1 MTVISKI
8 ESIKRGHGSP
18 ERPLAGEL
26 WAADSLPDFP
36 AHHEEGNYDPTYE
49 KVDYARYYDRDYAKQ
64 EHERIWLKSWVQACR
79 EEDLPAI
86 GDRLP
91 LQVGPVSFFLVRTGA
106 DSFKAFYNS
115 CIHRGTMLCMKH
127 ESGDA
132 IRCPFHAWEFKLDG
146 SLQYVPSHWDF
157 KMVTPKNGA
166 LREVKLGRWGGFLF
180 INADP
185 EAPPLDDVLGVIPK
199 HFAAF
204 DLANRYTAGHFRKTV
219 KANWKLTQ
227 EAFMESYHVVGT
239 HSAAIPFS
247 GDTQSQYDIYES
259 GEAHIGRQLTPGGHP
274 SMHAAP
280 EVTPAESILGAAQ
293 FLRDMHH
300 PDAELPELDLSQPV
314 RPQVAAWFRGLES
327 ARLGR
332 PCTLPDG
339 IMLDSPLYFMFPQT
353 SVWLSEAL
361 PFAYSF
367 LPHESDPEL
376 SYMEVRILK
385 HWPED
390 EARPEPA
397 ERIDVAADEVVFDKA
412 PVFGFLGMVFDQDFE
427 NLPKVQGGVRSA
439 DPARHYAQLGDYQ
452 EFVIKRFHELLDEKM
467 AG

>member
-1 MTVISKI
+1 MTVINKI

-26 WAADSLPDFP
+26 WAADSFPDFP
-36 AHHEEGNYDPTYE
+36 ANREHGNYDPTYDR
-49 KVDYARYYDRDYAKQ
+49 VDYSRYYDRDYAKK
-64 EHERIWLKSWVQACR
+64 EFDRVWLKSWVQACR
-79 EEDLPAI
+79 EEDIPEV
-86 GDRLP
+86 GDRVP
-91 LQVGPVSFFLVRTGA
+91 LQVGPVSFFVVRTGK
-106 DSFKAFYNS
+106 DSFNAFYNS
-115 CIHRGTMLCMKH
+115 CTHRGTMLCTKH
-127 ESGDA
+127 DSGDV

-146 SLQYVPSHWDF
+146 TLQYVPSHWDF
-157 KMVTPKNGA
+157 KMVNPRNGA
-166 LREVKLGRWGGFLF
+166 LREVKVGRWGGFLF

-185 EAPPLDDVLGVIPK
+185 DAPALDEVLGVLPR
-199 HFAAF
+199 HFEPF
-204 DLANRYTAGHFRKTV
+204 DLANRYTAGHFRKLV

-239 HSAAIPFS
+239 HAAAIPFS
-247 GDTQSQYDIYES
+247 GDTQSQYDIYEE

-274 SMHAAP
+274 SMHAEP
-280 EVTPAESILGAAQ
+280 EVTTADAILGAAQ
-293 FLRDMHH
+293 FLRDMHYA
-300 PDAELPELDLSQPV
+300 DAELPDIDRSQPV

-327 ARLGR
+327 KRLGR

-367 LPHESDPEL
+367 LPHPSDPQL
-376 SYMEVRILK
+376 SYMEVRMLK
-385 HWPED
+385 HYPEGQPRPKPVEMIEVASD
-390 EARPEPA
+390 EN
-397 ERIDVAADEVVFDKA
+397 VFDRA
-412 PVFGFLGMVFDQDFE
+412 PVFGFLGAVFDQDFE
-427 NLPKVQGGVRSA
+427 NLPNVQGGARSA